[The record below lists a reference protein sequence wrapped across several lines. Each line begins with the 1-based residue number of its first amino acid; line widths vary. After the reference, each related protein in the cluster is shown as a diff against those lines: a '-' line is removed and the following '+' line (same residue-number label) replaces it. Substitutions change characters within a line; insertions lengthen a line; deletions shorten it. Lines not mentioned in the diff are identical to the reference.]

1 MYFRYTISM
10 SGTCPNREY
19 RPLQNN
25 VNNFNSY
32 MNILLHPFLKFFKK
46 SVILGS
52 LHVCVPIG
60 TSLKQWERTEKY
72 LQHCFGE
79 YGINHVTISPEI
91 HQDSPALTDSNEE
104 MTGKCRFPSEG
115 DFGCAVNSLRKRRVD
130 TA

>member
-1 MYFRYTISM
+1 MFFLYTISM

-19 RPLQNN
+19 RSLQ
-25 VNNFNSY
+25 NNFNSHL
-32 MNILLHPFLKFFKK
+32 NILSHPFFKK
-46 SVILGS
+46 RVILGS

-72 LQHCFGE
+72 LQHCFEE

-104 MTGKCRFPSEG
+104 TTGKCAEG